1 MRESR
6 RGKWEGPRFES
17 LEERVG
23 EWPRTAGSGHRLAGA
38 LPSPRRVC
46 VDGMF
51 KLRGL
56 PCVLIVLS
64 CVGLL
69 AVRSL
74 APAEAQ
80 EVPYLGGAACVQY
93 GECGGGGGTDPG
105 PPLLVSASAS
115 ASAPASPPSSTVPP
129 DIEEDDGDHP
139 GHGQLKYGAK
149 DEQMVGKDAKQ
160 GARDATGALGRARE
174 GQHQG
179 GRYRRDA
186 GSGWLGLAQ
195 SFVRPG
201 LWSAGEEDV
210 AAAGTQVARSEPAE
224 ATPVT
229 DTAVEGGGEP
239 LKEAAETSDGSAEI
253 DIPEDDSEIQHVR
266 EVASVKWVDSDFM
279 ESGIDG
285 AGGERDA
292 EPDGEG
298 VENAEAGLSGGTTG
312 GSVAQELR
320 ADGGLPD
327 LAVAGLGPVG
337 KITERRHGGATL
349 VAGGGAL
356 LVAAAFGTLVIV
368 VRRRRAG

>member
-1 MRESR
+1 MIILCRSWGRRIVREDIFSGLKYVAYRPRVVYSQVCRAMRESR

-115 ASAPASPPSSTVPP
+115 
-129 DIEEDDGDHP
+129 
-139 GHGQLKYGAK
+139 
-149 DEQMVGKDAKQ
+149 
-160 GARDATGALGRARE
+160 
-174 GQHQG
+174 
-179 GRYRRDA
+179 
-186 GSGWLGLAQ
+186 
-195 SFVRPG
+195 
-201 LWSAGEEDV
+201 
-210 AAAGTQVARSEPAE
+210 
-224 ATPVT
+224 
-229 DTAVEGGGEP
+229 
-239 LKEAAETSDGSAEI
+239 
-253 DIPEDDSEIQHVR
+253 
-266 EVASVKWVDSDFM
+266 
-279 ESGIDG
+279 
-285 AGGERDA
+285 
-292 EPDGEG
+292 
-298 VENAEAGLSGGTTG
+298 
-312 GSVAQELR
+312 
-320 ADGGLPD
+320 
-327 LAVAGLGPVG
+327 
-337 KITERRHGGATL
+337 
-349 VAGGGAL
+349 
-356 LVAAAFGTLVIV
+356 
-368 VRRRRAG
+368 